1 MSMCVFA
8 CFVFVSRC
16 SFVCNFGN
24 WALERVCCLLAR
36 KATWSLNIF
45 AGKTGFDRLANMSA
59 TRSHVMI
66 ASLGRSVGRSQCATR
81 SVSTSSISE
90 GSAPQPTTTISSA
103 SEIPSSSQ
111 MTPRYFK
118 ITQIRSAIGLPQK
131 TSQILESLGLRRRM
145 QTVYQLQTPEAM
157 GKILKV
163 KELVRVESNL
173 ESAEHPDAE
182 SWRRK
187 APKGYEVIG
196 SAL

>member
-1 MSMCVFA
+1 
-8 CFVFVSRC
+8 
-16 SFVCNFGN
+16 
-24 WALERVCCLLAR
+24 
-36 KATWSLNIF
+36 
-45 AGKTGFDRLANMSA
+45 
-59 TRSHVMI
+59 
-66 ASLGRSVGRSQCATR
+66 
-81 SVSTSSISE
+81 
-90 GSAPQPTTTISSA
+90 
-103 SEIPSSSQ
+103 
-111 MTPRYFK
+111 
-118 ITQIRSAIGLPQK
+118 
-131 TSQILESLGLRRRM
+131 M